1 MYYNHKKTQWRLVS
15 HYAESICIT
24 SVDVMGYFYINTS
37 KISQDTLGKMKII
50 KVKYVCRI
58 ILLVKCRIHP
68 AIIIDR
74 SAGGEESWCL

>member
-1 MYYNHKKTQWRLVS
+1 
-15 HYAESICIT
+15 
-24 SVDVMGYFYINTS
+24 MGYFYINTS

-74 SAGGEESWCL
+74 SAGGEES